1 MTLKPLFAAAL
12 SLSLLAPVALAG
24 PLTVKLENVQKQ
36 TGEIRLG
43 VFDAAGYANG
53 KAVTGAD
60 VTVDGAS
67 LSVTLEGLAPGE
79 YGIKLYHDV
88 NGDGEMNT
96 NPFGMPTEPF
106 AFSNNAKGRFGPARW
121 EDARFEVTEDGAVQI
136 IALY

>member
-1 MTLKPLFAAAL
+1 MTLKPLFAVAL

-24 PLTVKLENVQKQ
+24 PLTVKLENVRKQ

-60 VTVDGAS
+60 VAVDGAS